1 MSFLSQNM
9 KLGLG
14 FSFISAGAIFKVYES
29 SVSWYKG
36 LDIKPCEKVWFSKFP
51 LPNGR
56 YSYEPYYEEPLL
68 EPYGDNEGIT
78 DS

>member
-56 YSYEPYYEEPLL
+56 YSYEPYYEEPPW
-68 EPYGDNEGIT
+68 EPYDDIT